1 LLNRFN
7 TLQNRRRK
15 ALEDVADEK
24 EFQLMNE
31 AFKKI
36 TTERRDKQNPDKP
49 TITEEYIDELVKD
62 GLRDKPFLKLLYK
75 VARRQEDLSH
85 LGDEDNEPD
94 KGYLDDI
101 KKIEKKA
108 IADGMTIP
116 QLKNAL
122 NKISEK
128 ARLEV
133 QHKSRNSAAP
143 GTRLSEAN
151 LTSVELTRIDG
162 AIATVIKN
170 FQDEGKQNFENQ
182 KKQAR
187 QAIRRL
193 YGGSDQF
200 MQKFNMKRENLLADV
215 YNTARLLIK
224 GGERW
229 DVAVEKVRPLVQE
242 VTAVGIN
249 RFKGVTAR
257 DLVIKARK
265 GQLTDEARFVLE
277 AMAARKR
284 EREAKEIKTIKEGL
298 KQDVGR
304 GTTTKEKAAQ
314 TLKEEKQR
322 IIDPGLPQKK
332 EKKTK

>member
-1 LLNRFN
+1 L
-7 TLQNRRRK
+7 
-15 ALEDVADEK
+15 LEDVADEK
-24 EFQLMNE
+24 EFQLMNH
-31 AFKKI
+31 AFKQI

-162 AIATVIKN
+162 AIATVLKD
-170 FQDEGKQNFENQ
+170 FQDEGKQNFTSQ
-182 KKQAR
+182 KAQALKKIR
-187 QAIRRL
+187 QL
-193 YGGSDQF
+193 YGGGDQF
-200 MQKFNMKRENLLADV
+200 QSKFNMRRETLIADV
-215 YNTARLLIK
+215 YDTARLLIK
-224 GGERW
+224 GGDRW

-242 VTAVGIN
+242 VLAVGIN
-249 RFKGVTAR
+249 RFRGVSAR

-265 GQLTDEARFVLE
+265 GLLSDDDRFILE

-284 EREAKEIKTIKEGL
+284 EREVKDIKATKEGL
-298 KQDVGR
+298 QQDVKDQR
-304 GTTTKEKAAQ
+304 MTSEQAKQAFK
-314 TLKEEKQR
+314 KEKQR
-322 IIDPGLPQKK
+322 IIDPGLPQEK